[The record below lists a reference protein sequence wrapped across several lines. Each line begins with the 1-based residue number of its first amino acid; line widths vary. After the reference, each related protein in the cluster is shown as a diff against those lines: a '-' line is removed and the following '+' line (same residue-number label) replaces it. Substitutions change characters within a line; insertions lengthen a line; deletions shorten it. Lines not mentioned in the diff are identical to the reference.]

1 MLRLFG
7 PTRVSGIAEPRLPR
21 SAFVA
26 VALLDLTASRHM
38 TREELAARLWEG
50 AAAARAS
57 NNFRQLLAR
66 IRAWEQATGQVVVRT
81 EGRVVSRDATAL
93 PSDLSLFLA
102 IDDAGTPAG
111 LRWLA
116 ELYGGDLL
124 ADVEPE
130 AEFTA
135 QWVAE
140 QRSWLRDRF
149 IRLAV
154 AGVRVAGGPVAE
166 DVLRRLTDEAPY
178 DDVVIRA
185 AMVAARHDP
194 AAVRAIYQRFA
205 RRLELDLGS
214 TPEAR
219 TTALL
224 GELARGALPAAAPPS
239 DLERPAVS
247 AALDSVPR
255 VLILPPG
262 ASDLAGPERHLG
274 DALVDEVTH
283 TLSRLRTFAVFAPH
297 TARQLA
303 RGPFPGGN
311 PYGADYLVATR
322 LAPGPAGARLTV
334 ALTRLATQELLLS
347 EELPFVRGDLNA
359 HHVHLAA
366 ALGARLAQGIERAE
380 QRLYRTTGSASA
392 YVHYLIGCE
401 NLRTIDLRALRR
413 AKGHFRQA
421 IRLSRDFVPAR
432 AMLARTL
439 CLEWILLDRNEREP
453 IEAAVALAREAA
465 GIDPLDP
472 LAHREVGHAL
482 LYLDAIDEGVEALRA
497 ATQLGP
503 HHADVLFHYA
513 DGLIHL
519 GAMPEARRV
528 MDRALALNPLA
539 PDLYHWVSA
548 TADYFL
554 GHYAA
559 ASVALKRM
567 RQPESAARVIAAVE
581 AMNGNLDEAR
591 RQRDI
596 YLAAHPDFR
605 LADYMFPQRRPEDRA
620 HYLEGLRR
628 AGFA

>member
-7 PTRVSGIAEPRLPR
+7 PTRVSGMVAPRLPR

-26 VALLDLTASRHM
+26 VALLDLTPARHM

-50 AAAARAS
+50 AAPARAG
-57 NNFRQLLAR
+57 NNFRQMLAR

-81 EGRVVSRDATAL
+81 EGRVVSRDATTL

-135 QWVAE
+135 QW
-140 QRSWLRDRF
+140 
-149 IRLAV
+149 
-154 AGVRVAGGPVAE
+154 
-166 DVLRRLTDEAPY
+166 
-178 DDVVIRA
+178 
-185 AMVAARHDP
+185 VAARHDP

-297 TARQLA
+297 TARQLV